1 MKDFKFYLNISG
13 KRKIIWRKK
22 EYCDIDKVMAYTH
35 FELSIFFKK
44 INLQHIQNTVGII
57 IEAECEE
64 FEPHRGLI
72 YDGSVANH

>member
-1 MKDFKFYLNISG
+1 
-13 KRKIIWRKK
+13 
-22 EYCDIDKVMAYTH
+22 MAYTH